1 MESQSHLINNKL
13 IDSLR
18 DLGSPAVVE
27 LEPTTPSSRMQ
38 AGMKIARVYKLI
50 YRRGTGS
57 ARAALVSPTG
67 QLLASSTQATTTWR
81 SDTDARI
88 FEQSTTEI
96 WKQICIATREC
107 LATAKVSPS
116 DVAGIGFDATCSL
129 AVTNRQGEPVCVTG
143 GKELGGTGERNIV
156 LWADHR
162 AEEEAGIINSSGA
175 VVLDYV
181 GGTMS
186 VGPLLTYKS
195 TGSQARSTCSL
206 TCKCSFVPPG
216 ATEAA
221 HGWVPEFFRKIGLGS
236 LVDDGFAALGGWGV
250 TAPSDKNA
258 GQPVGH
264 GLTKQAAE
272 ELGLVEGTPVGSAVI
287 DAYAGWIGTVAA
299 RYKTKSGEELSPA
312 PGLEASGER
321 LAAVAGT
328 STCHVIQVCCDA
340 VVMECTIDMYAGV
353 NDFGQNAVFPGW
365 WMNEGGQSSTGQLI
379 DFVLTTH
386 AAYPRL
392 QALAKEQQKS
402 VHVVLAEKLEALR
415 LEAGADSLV
424 ELTKDVHF
432 YPDLHGNR
440 SPLADPQ
447 MRGSIV
453 GLKLDS
459 GLGDLALKFNVTLEA
474 YRRDYECAWTYCSV
488 DLHVW
493 WTGCEYQVDAI
504 VSVKVFDILLDEM
517 ISKKLAQKE
526 CLRLFCRFADTIGV
540 PVILPQSHSAAVV
553 LGAAMLGRFAA
564 EVVAMGRG
572 MRAVARDAAARPVT
586 NQIGQSES
594 GSDRQSYA
602 GQKVAEEA
610 SEKTKEDLW
619 KIMRSVVAGS
629 HNRTAVPERTMASV
643 VSDQAQ
649 AYSRR
654 ILFQVEMTPPG
665 TEVHPKASPK
675 ESKLLDAK
683 YSIFLEAIDIQRRWR
698 REMAAAGQ

>member
-1 MESQSHLINNKL
+1 MSTSTGEKYY
-13 IDSLR
+13 
-18 DLGSPAVVE
+18 LGVDV
-27 LEPTTPSSRMQ
+27 
-38 AGMKIARVYKLI
+38 
-50 YRRGTGS
+50 GTGS
-57 ARAALVSPTG
+57 ARAALVSRTG

-81 SDTDARI
+81 SDTDSRI

-96 WKQICIATREC
+96 WNRICTATREC
-107 LATAKVSPS
+107 LVIAKVSPS

-129 AVTNRQGEPVCVTG
+129 AVTDRQGEPVCVTG
-143 GKELGGTGERNIV
+143 GKELGGKGERNIV

-162 AEEEAGIINSSGA
+162 AEQEAGIINSSGA

-186 VGPLLTYKS
+186 LEMEIPKILWLSRHMSPEKFAQCQFFDLPDWLTYKS

-221 HGWVPEFFRKIGLGS
+221 HGWVPEFFKKIGLGS

-250 TAPSDKNA
+250 TAPSDKNGDPGIVLTA

-299 RYKTKSGEELSPA
+299 RYKTGSREELSPA
-312 PGLEASGER
+312 PGLDASGER

-328 STCHVIQVCCDA
+328 STCHVIQSPKGIFVP
-340 VVMECTIDMYAGV
+340 GV
-353 NDFGQNAVFPGW
+353 WGPYKNAVFPGW

-392 QALAKEQQKS
+392 QILAKEQQKS
-402 VHVVLAEKLEALR
+402 VHIVLAEQLEALR

-474 YRRDYECAWTYCSV
+474 IALQTR
-488 DLHVW
+488 H
-493 WTGCEYQVDAI
+493 I
-504 VSVKVFDILLDEM
+504 VETMNARGHTVRSIFMSGGQAANI
-517 ISKKLAQKE
+517 KLMQ
-526 CLRLFCRFADTIGV
+526 LFADTIGV

-564 EVVAMGRG
+564 EVVAM
-572 MRAVARDAAARPVT
+572 
-586 NQIGQSES
+586 ES
-594 GSDRQSYA
+594 ATGSYA
-602 GQKVAEEA
+602 EQKVAEEA

-619 KIMRSVVAGS
+619 KIM
-629 HNRTAVPERTMASV
+629 
-643 VSDQAQ
+643 
-649 AYSRR
+649 
-654 ILFQVEMTPPG
+654 VEMTPPG
-665 TEVHPKASPK
+665 KEVSPNASPRD
-675 ESKLLDAK
+675 SKLLDAK

-698 REMAAAGQ
+698 REMAAAAAAGQ

>member
-1 MESQSHLINNKL
+1 MSTTTGEKYY
-13 IDSLR
+13 
-18 DLGSPAVVE
+18 LGVDV
-27 LEPTTPSSRMQ
+27 
-38 AGMKIARVYKLI
+38 
-50 YRRGTGS
+50 GTGS
-57 ARAALVSPTG
+57 ARAALVSRTG

-96 WKQICIATREC
+96 WKQICTATKEC

-129 AVTNRQGEPVCVTG
+129 AVTDRQGEPVCVTG
-143 GKELGGTGERNIV
+143 GKELGGKGERNIV

-186 VGPLLTYKS
+186 LEMEIPKILWLSRHMSPEKFAQCQFFDLPDWLTYKS

-216 ATEAA
+216 ATSEA
-221 HGWVPEFFRKIGLGS
+221 HGWVPEFFNKIGLGS

-250 TAPSDKNA
+250 TAPSDKNGDPGIVLTA
-258 GQPVGH
+258 GQPVGR

-299 RYKTKSGEELSPA
+299 RYKTGSEGELSPA
-312 PGLEASGER
+312 PGLAASGER

-328 STCHVIQVCCDA
+328 STCHVIQSSKGIFVP
-340 VVMECTIDMYAGV
+340 GV
-353 NDFGQNAVFPGW
+353 WGPYKNAVFPGW

-379 DFVLTTH
+379 DFILTTH
-386 AAYPRL
+386 PAYFRL
-392 QALAKEQQKS
+392 QSLAKEQQKS
-402 VHVVLAEKLEALR
+402 VHVLLAETLESLR
-415 LEAGADSLV
+415 QEAGVDSLV

-474 YRRDYECAWTYCSV
+474 IALQTR
-488 DLHVW
+488 H
-493 WTGCEYQVDAI
+493 I
-504 VSVKVFDILLDEM
+504 VETMNARGHTVRSIFM
-517 ISKKLAQKE
+517 SGGQAANAKLMQ
-526 CLRLFCRFADTIGV
+526 LFADTIGV
-540 PVILPQSHSAAVV
+540 PVVLPQSHSAAVV

-564 EVVAMGRG
+564 EVVAMG
-572 MRAVARDAAARPVT
+572 
-586 NQIGQSES
+586 
-594 GSDRQSYA
+594 SDNQSYA
-602 GQKVAEEA
+602 EQKVAEEA

-619 KIMRSVVAGS
+619 KIM
-629 HNRTAVPERTMASV
+629 
-643 VSDQAQ
+643 
-649 AYSRR
+649 
-654 ILFQVEMTPPG
+654 VEMTPAG
-665 TEVHPKASPK
+665 TEVRPAASPR

-698 REMAAAGQ
+698 REMAAAAQ

>member
-1 MESQSHLINNKL
+1 MSTTTGEKYY
-13 IDSLR
+13 
-18 DLGSPAVVE
+18 LGVDV
-27 LEPTTPSSRMQ
+27 
-38 AGMKIARVYKLI
+38 
-50 YRRGTGS
+50 GTGS
-57 ARAALVSPTG
+57 ARAALVSRTG
-67 QLLASSTQATTTWR
+67 QVLTSSTQATTTWR

-96 WKQICIATREC
+96 WKQICTATREC

-129 AVTNRQGEPVCVTG
+129 AVTDRQGEPVCVTA
-143 GKELGGTGERNIV
+143 GKELGGKGERNIV

-162 AEEEAGIINSSGA
+162 AEEEAGIINSSEA

-186 VGPLLTYKS
+186 LEMEIPKILWLSRHMSPETFAQCQFFDLPDWLTYKS

-206 TCKCSFVPPG
+206 TCKCSFIPPG
-216 ATEAA
+216 ATTAA
-221 HGWVPEFFRKIGLGS
+221 RGWVPEFFKKIGLGS

-250 TAPSDKNA
+250 TAPSDKSRDPGIVLTA
-258 GQPVGH
+258 GQPVGQ

-299 RYKTKSGEELSPA
+299 RYKPGTGGELSPA
-312 PGLEASGER
+312 PGLAASGER

-328 STCHVIQVCCDA
+328 STCHVIQSPKGIFVP
-340 VVMECTIDMYAGV
+340 GV
-353 NDFGQNAVFPGW
+353 WGPYKNAVFPGW

-386 AAYPRL
+386 PAYPRL

-402 VHVVLAEKLEALR
+402 VHV
-415 LEAGADSLV
+415 
-424 ELTKDVHF
+424 DVHF

-459 GLGDLALKFNVTLEA
+459 GLGDLALKFSVTLEA
-474 YRRDYECAWTYCSV
+474 IALQTR
-488 DLHVW
+488 H
-493 WTGCEYQVDAI
+493 I
-504 VSVKVFDILLDEM
+504 VETMNARGHTVRSIFM
-517 ISKKLAQKE
+517 SGGQAANAKLMQ
-526 CLRLFCRFADTIGV
+526 LFADTIGV
-540 PVILPQSHSAAVV
+540 PVVLPQSHSAAVV

-564 EVVAMGRG
+564 EVVAMDS
-572 MRAVARDAAARPVT
+572 A
-586 NQIGQSES
+586 S
-594 GSDRQSYA
+594 GSYA
-602 GQKVAEEA
+602 EQKAAEEA

-619 KIMRSVVAGS
+619 KIM
-629 HNRTAVPERTMASV
+629 
-643 VSDQAQ
+643 
-649 AYSRR
+649 
-654 ILFQVEMTPPG
+654 VEMTPPG
-665 TEVHPKASPK
+665 TEVRPAASAR

-698 REMAAAGQ
+698 REMAAAAQ